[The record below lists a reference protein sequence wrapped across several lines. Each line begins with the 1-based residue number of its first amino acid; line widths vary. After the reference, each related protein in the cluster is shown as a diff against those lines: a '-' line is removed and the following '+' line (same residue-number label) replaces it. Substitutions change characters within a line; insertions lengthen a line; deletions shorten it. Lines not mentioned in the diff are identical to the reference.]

1 MNVLYDGSFEGFLT
15 LVYDV
20 YYEALTPSS
29 IIKTEPK
36 ELLFETLHLIFTDET
51 KAHKVLLALQNKFS
65 KEHFQRI
72 FHIFLCDSIS
82 FEMELLAFIVL
93 GFKEQKALENITIPA
108 VFKLQS
114 MERELL
120 RLTHKMYGFTRF
132 EELEDGTLYVK
143 IETKFNVLPFL
154 GEHFRKRLGNHAFI
168 IHDINRS
175 LAFIKDKT
183 SMSIKEVAA
192 FETPLL
198 SQNETHVREL
208 WKTFFTHVAIENR
221 RNEKLQKSLVPLL
234 YRTYMSEFLA

>member
-1 MNVLYDGSFEGFLT
+1 MKVLYDGSFEGFLT

-20 YYEALTPSS
+20 YYEALKPTS
-29 IIKTEPK
+29 IVKEEPK
-36 ELLFETLHLIFTDET
+36 VLLFEPLHTIFTDEH
-51 KAHKVLLALQNKFS
+51 KAKKVLFALQKKFT
-65 KEHFQRI
+65 KEHYQRI

-82 FEMELLAFIVL
+82 FEMDLLAFVVL
-93 GFKEQKALENITIPA
+93 GFKDQKALSNITLPA

-114 MERELL
+114 LECELF

-132 EELEDGTLYVK
+132 EELEDGTLYAK

-154 GEHFRKRLGNHAFI
+154 GEHFYKRLGNHAFI
-168 IHDINRS
+168 IHDVKRS
-175 LAFIKDKT
+175 LAFIKDET
-183 SMSIKEVAA
+183 TRHIKEVAS

-198 SQNETHVREL
+198 SQNEADVREL

-221 RNEKLQKSLVPLL
+221 RNEKLQKSLVPLV

>member
-20 YYEALTPSS
+20 YYEALNPTS
-29 IIKTEPK
+29 IMKNEPK
-36 ELLFETLHLIFTDET
+36 ELLFEPLHVVFTDET
-51 KAHKVLLALQNKFS
+51 KAHKVLLALQKKFS
-65 KEHFQRI
+65 KEHYQRI
-72 FHIFLCDSIS
+72 FHTFLCDSIS

-93 GFKEQKALENITIPA
+93 GFKEQKTLENITIPA

-114 MERELL
+114 MENELL

-132 EELEDGTLYVK
+132 EELEDGMLYAK

-154 GEHFRKRLGNHAFI
+154 GEHFCKRLGNHAFI
-168 IHDINRS
+168 IHDVKRS
-175 LAFIKDKT
+175 LAFIKDETTKH
-183 SMSIKEVAA
+183 IKEVAS

>member
-1 MNVLYDGSFEGFLT
+1 MNVLYDGSFEGFLS

-20 YYEALTPSS
+20 YYDSLSPTS
-29 IIKTEPK
+29 IIKAEPK
-36 ELLFETLHLIFTDET
+36 ELLFEPLHLIFTDEA
-51 KAHKVLLALQNKFS
+51 KAHKVLLALQKKFS
-65 KEHFQRI
+65 KEHYQRI
-72 FHIFLCDSIS
+72 FHAFLCDSIS

-93 GFKEQKALENITIPA
+93 GFKEQKALENITLPA

-114 MERELL
+114 MQNELL

-132 EELEDGTLYVK
+132 EELEDGILYAK

-154 GEHFRKRLGNHAFI
+154 GEHFCKRLGNHTFI
-168 IHDINRS
+168 IHDMKRS
-175 LAFIKDKT
+175 LAFIKDET
-183 SMSIKEVAA
+183 TRNIKEVAS

-198 SQNETHVREL
+198 SQNETHIREL

>member
-1 MNVLYDGSFEGFLT
+1 MKVFYDGSFEGFLT

-20 YYEALTPSS
+20 YYEALAPSS

-36 ELLFETLHLIFTDET
+36 ELLFEPLHFIFTDDT

-72 FHIFLCDSIS
+72 FHIFLCDNIS

-132 EELEDGTLYVK
+132 EELEDGTLYAK

-154 GEHFRKRLGNHAFI
+154 GEHFSKRLGNHAFI
-168 IHDINRS
+168 IHDIKRS
-175 LAFIKDKT
+175 LAFIKD
-183 SMSIKEVAA
+183 
-192 FETPLL
+192 ET
-198 SQNETHVREL
+198 
-208 WKTFFTHVAIENR
+208 
-221 RNEKLQKSLVPLL
+221 
-234 YRTYMSEFLA
+234 